1 MLSMKLLRSRLV
13 YFVQLR
19 PTDSAISKIHAA
31 KINFSRFS
39 TLTNYR
45 PNIEP
50 FVVSSHPYSQVI
62 GTVTCNSST
71 WLNCKCLNKNSRLS
85 NLLIFLRRYRVSPTL
100 CSKRGSGRRGG
111 EYDSTKL
118 DGKMETEINKRL
130 SPLDYDEEN
139 DSEVL
144 EKILKDQ
151 NRRQKAM
158 RYNRIRRQFPQ
169 PKEPRLL
176 TTNMIQQ
183 IRFLYQEHPEE
194 WNIKRLADG
203 FTVSQDAI
211 RKVLHSKFVPQERNM
226 EKMDK
231 IALKNRSLLLGD
243 AQRVYVETNNALPE
257 GFRNVPTQ
265 DLIESGK
272 RQSAARYLGE
282 GDRKSKNYK
291 KRRLF
296 RSKES

>member
-1 MLSMKLLRSRLV
+1 
-13 YFVQLR
+13 
-19 PTDSAISKIHAA
+19 
-31 KINFSRFS
+31 
-39 TLTNYR
+39 
-45 PNIEP
+45 
-50 FVVSSHPYSQVI
+50 
-62 GTVTCNSST
+62 
-71 WLNCKCLNKNSRLS
+71 
-85 NLLIFLRRYRVSPTL
+85 
-100 CSKRGSGRRGG
+100 
-111 EYDSTKL
+111 
-118 DGKMETEINKRL
+118 METEINKRL